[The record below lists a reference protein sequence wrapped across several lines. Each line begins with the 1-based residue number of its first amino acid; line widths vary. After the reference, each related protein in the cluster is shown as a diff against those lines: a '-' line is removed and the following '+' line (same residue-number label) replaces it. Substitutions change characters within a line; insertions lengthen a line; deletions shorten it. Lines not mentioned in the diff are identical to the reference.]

1 MHSTSKHAY
10 ENRYKQTIVE
20 TQQLKKLDTRFEFY
34 LLTNNTVETQKLN
47 KKINQG
53 KIPGINQVID
63 CFSPQGNIFLKTLL
77 THQLLTFSD
86 INMIKK

>member
-1 MHSTSKHAY
+1 MEAQ
-10 ENRYKQTIVE
+10 R
-20 TQQLKKLDTRFEFY
+20 
-34 LLTNNTVETQKLN
+34 LN

-63 CFSPQGNIFLKTLL
+63 CFSPQANIFLKTLL
-77 THQLLTFSD
+77 TNQFLPFRD